1 MTGLFLLFVAVLWM
15 AFVVWLS
22 KIVTK
27 RLPMTWWRLPV
38 GFLVFAVLLPLPL
51 IDEIVGRQQFEQL
64 CKVNSTIQVDRET
77 AGERTVYFVHQPD
90 TEIKGTWVRI
100 VLQPALFV
108 DATTSKP
115 VIRFNDL
122 IAEGGVASSNTWY
135 I

>member
-1 MTGLFLLFVAVLWM
+1 MTSAQISAFQANSSIAPAAM
-15 AFVVWLS
+15 ATV
-22 KIVTK
+22 IV
-27 RLPMTWWRLPV
+27 
-38 GFLVFAVLLPLPL
+38 GLVFAVLLPLPL